1 MEERTI
7 NMSQEQQ
14 KEYKRLL
21 VTSALPYANG
31 PIHLGHL
38 AGAYLPADVYV
49 RYQRL
54 KKRDVV
60 YICGT
65 DEHGVPIA
73 IAAEKAGVTPQ
84 QIVDKY
90 WADHFDTFT
99 RFGMSF
105 DHFSRTSAPTQ
116 HQTAAE
122 FFQVI
127 YDKGYLVERSI
138 EQFYCETCSRFLAD
152 RFVEGEC
159 PRCHHAGARGDQCES
174 CGSSLEQTE
183 LIHPYCKV
191 CGSTPVLRQT
201 KHLFL
206 KLNEFQPLLERWLAA
221 KTAWKENVLNYV
233 RGWFQEGLAERAVT
247 RDLSWGIK
255 VPVPGYEDK
264 VIYVWFEAPIGYVSA
279 TKEWAAKQGRPEAWK
294 EYWLQPDTKL
304 VHFIGKDNIVFHAV
318 IWPAMLMGHGE
329 FVLPADIP
337 ANEFLNLQG
346 EKLSTSRNYAV
357 WLGDYLAKFPPDPL
371 RYYLAVNAPETK
383 DADFIWED
391 FQTRNN
397 SELADILGNF
407 INRTLTF
414 ARKQFAGQVPECG
427 TLDALDQ
434 QMVKTLAEAPERI
447 GALLEGYELRKAA
460 AALIDIARFANKY
473 FNDQEPWRTSR
484 ENREKCA
491 TTIHLAIQACQSLAV
506 LMAPILPFSA
516 EKVWTMVGGSGSV
529 HAQAW
534 DGCGSRPLA
543 AGHALGQE
551 QILFPKIEES
561 QIRPEVERLRAI
573 SEALK
578 AAADPQTRGAA
589 VQPGDPAP
597 AQGQAPAQVQAT
609 APSVVPA
616 AAGTVNP
623 AGTPPGT
630 PAPAQARPQA
640 AAPAAP
646 AGGVEK
652 PRITYDEFAKIDLR
666 VARVVKAEKV
676 EKADK
681 LLRLELDLGGETRQI
696 VAGVAKHY
704 TPEEM
709 TGRTI
714 IIVANLQPAV
724 IRGIESNGMLL
735 AAEDAQGRMAIL
747 TPQGEIDSGA
757 KVK

>member
-1 MEERTI
+1 
-7 NMSQEQQ
+7 MSQEQQ

-90 WADHFDTFT
+90 WADHYDTFT

-105 DHFSRTSAPTQ
+105 DHFSRTSAPMQ
-116 HQTAAE
+116 HRTAAD
-122 FFQVI
+122 FFKVI
-127 YDKGYLVERSI
+127 HDKGFLVERAI
-138 EQFYCETCSRFLAD
+138 EQFYCEKCARFLAD

-159 PRCHHAGARGDQCES
+159 PRCHRPGARGDQCEA

-191 CGSTPVLRQT
+191 CGGTPVLRQT
-201 KHLFL
+201 RHLFL
-206 KLNEFQPLLERWLAA
+206 KLNEFQPLLEKWLAD
-221 KTAWKENVLNYV
+221 KGEWKENVLNYV
-233 RGWFQEGLAERAVT
+233 RGWFQEGLGERAVT

-255 VPVPGYEDK
+255 VPVAGYEEK
-264 VIYVWFEAPIGYVSA
+264 VIYVWFEAPIGYISA
-279 TKEWAAKQGRPEAWK
+279 TKEWAEKKGRPEAWK
-294 EYWLQPDTKL
+294 EYWLRPDTKL

-318 IWPAMLMGHGE
+318 IWPAMLMGHGG

-357 WLGDYLAKFPPDPL
+357 WLGDYLNKFPADPL
-371 RYYLAVNAPETK
+371 RYYLAVNAPETR

-391 FQTRNN
+391 FQGRNN

-414 ARKQFAGQVPECG
+414 ARKQFGGAVPERG
-427 TLDALDQ
+427 VLDGLDE
-434 QMVKTLAEAPERI
+434 QMVRTLAEAPEKI

-460 AALIDIARFANKY
+460 AALIDVARFANKY
-473 FNDQEPWRTSR
+473 FNDQEPWRTAR
-484 ENREKCA
+484 ENRAKCA
-491 TTIHLAIQACQSLAV
+491 TTIHLAIQACQTLAV
-506 LMAPILPFSA
+506 LMEPILPFSA
-516 EKVWTMVGGSGSV
+516 EKVWAMLGQPGSV
-529 HAQAW
+529 NDQVW
-534 DGCGSRPLA
+534 DGCGSRQMA
-543 AGHALGQE
+543 AGHLLGQE
-551 QILFPKIEES
+551 QILFTKIEES

-578 AAADPQTRGAA
+578 AASAGAEVPAEKADSEAPARAAA
-589 VQPGDPAP
+589 VGV
-597 AQGQAPAQVQAT
+597 GQ
-609 APSVVPA
+609 PA
-616 AAGTVNP
+616 AAAGPAAQGNP
-623 AGTPPGT
+623 S
-630 PAPAQARPQA
+630 A
-640 AAPAAP
+640 AAA
-646 AGGVEK
+646 EK
-652 PRITYDEFAKIDLR
+652 PRITYDEFAKVDLR

-681 LLRLELDLGGETRQI
+681 LLRLELEVGSEMRQI

-735 AAEDAQGRMAIL
+735 AAEDGQGRMAIL
-747 TPQGEIDSGA
+747 SPQGEIDSGA

>member
-1 MEERTI
+1 
-7 NMSQEQQ
+7 MSQEQQ

-84 QIVDKY
+84 EIVDKY
-90 WADHFDTFT
+90 WADHYDTFT

-105 DHFSRTSAPTQ
+105 DHFSRTSAPMQ
-116 HQTAAE
+116 HRTAAD
-122 FFQVI
+122 FFKVI
-127 YDKGYLVERSI
+127 HEKGFLVERAI
-138 EQFYCETCSRFLAD
+138 EQFYCASCSRFLAD

-183 LIHPYCKV
+183 LINPYCKV

-206 KLNEFQPLLERWLAA
+206 KLNEFQPLLEEWLAD
-221 KTAWKENVLNYV
+221 KKEWKENVLNYV
-233 RGWFQEGLAERAVT
+233 RGWFQEGLGERAVT

-255 VPVPGYEDK
+255 VPVPGYEEK
-264 VIYVWFEAPIGYVSA
+264 VIYVWFEAPIGYISA
-279 TKEWAAKQGRPEAWK
+279 TKEWAEKTGRPEAWK
-294 EYWLQPDTKL
+294 EYWLEPDTKL

-318 IWPAMLMGHGE
+318 IWPAMLMGHGGY
-329 FVLPADIP
+329 VLPADIP

-357 WLGDYLAKFPPDPL
+357 WLGDYLDKFPADPL
-371 RYYLAVNAPETK
+371 RYYLAVNAPETR
-383 DADFIWED
+383 DADFNWED
-391 FQTRNN
+391 FQGRNN

-414 ARKQFAGQVPECG
+414 ARKQFGGSVPACG
-427 TLDALDQ
+427 PLDALDE
-434 QMVKTLAEAPERI
+434 QMVKTLAEAPEKI
-447 GALLEGYELRKAA
+447 GALLERYELRKAA

-473 FNDQEPWRTSR
+473 FNDQEPWRTAR
-484 ENREKCA
+484 ENRDKCA
-491 TTIHLAIQACQSLAV
+491 STIHLAIQACQTLAV
-506 LMAPILPFSA
+506 LMEPILPFSA
-516 EKVWTMVGGSGSV
+516 GKVWAMLGNPGSV
-529 HAQAW
+529 HDQVW
-534 DGCGSRPLA
+534 DGCGGRHLA
-543 AGHALGQE
+543 AGHTLGQE
-551 QILFPKIEES
+551 QILFTKIEES
-561 QIRPEVERLRAI
+561 QIRPEVERLRSI

-578 AAADPQTRGAA
+578 AAAAGVEAPAGAA
-589 VQPGDPAP
+589 ASAPSGSALTAADAVKPAADSSPAVEPAP
-597 AQGQAPAQVQAT
+597 AGPPA
-609 APSVVPA
+609 
-616 AAGTVNP
+616 
-623 AGTPPGT
+623 
-630 PAPAQARPQA
+630 
-640 AAPAAP
+640 
-646 AGGVEK
+646 EK
-652 PRITYDEFAKIDLR
+652 PRITYDEFAKVDLR
-666 VARVVKAEKV
+666 VARVLKAEKV

-681 LLRLELDLGGETRQI
+681 LLRLELEVGSETRQI
-696 VAGVAKHY
+696 VAGVARHY
-704 TPEEM
+704 APEALV
-709 TGRTI
+709 GINI

-735 AAEDAQGRMAIL
+735 AAEDSQGRMAIL
-747 TPQGEIDSGA
+747 SPQGEIDAGA

>member
-1 MEERTI
+1 
-7 NMSQEQQ
+7 MSTQHDD
-14 KEYKRLL
+14 KYGRIL

-84 QIVDKY
+84 QIVDRY
-90 WADHFDTFT
+90 WADHYDTFT
-99 RFGMSF
+99 RFGVSF
-105 DHFSRTSAPTQ
+105 DHFSRTSSPMQ
-116 HQTAAE
+116 HKTAAE
-122 FFQVI
+122 FFRVI
-127 YDKGYLVERSI
+127 YDKGFLVERTI
-138 EQFYCETCSRFLAD
+138 EQFYCESCSRFLAD

-183 LIHPYCKV
+183 LINPYCKV

-206 KLNEFQPLLERWLAA
+206 KLNEFQARLEQWLAG
-221 KTAWKENVLNYV
+221 KKGWKENVLNYV
-233 RGWFQEGLAERAVT
+233 RGWFQEGLGERAVT

-255 VPVPGYEDK
+255 VPVAGYEEK
-264 VIYVWFEAPIGYVSA
+264 VIYVWFEAPIGYISA
-279 TKEWAAKQGRPEAWK
+279 TKEWAQKIGRPEAWK

-318 IWPAMLMGHGE
+318 IWPAMLMGHEGL
-329 FVLPADIP
+329 VLPADIP

-357 WLGDYLAKFPPDPL
+357 WLGDYLDKFPADPL

-391 FQTRNN
+391 FQGRNN

-414 ARKQFAGQVPECG
+414 ARKQFNGQVPARG
-427 TLDALDQ
+427 PLDELDRL
-434 QMVKTLAEAPERI
+434 MVKTLEDAPEKI
-447 GALLEGYELRKAA
+447 GTLLERYELRKAA
-460 AALIDIARFANKY
+460 AALIDVARFANKY
-473 FNDQEPWRTSR
+473 FNDQEPWRTAR
-484 ENREKCA
+484 DNRGQCE
-491 TTIHLAIQACQSLAV
+491 TTINFAIQACQTLAV

-516 EKVWTMVGGSGSV
+516 EKIWTMLGNEGSV
-529 HAQAW
+529 HDQAW

-543 AGHALGQE
+543 AGHPLGQE
-551 QILFPKIEES
+551 QILFTKIEES
-561 QIRPEVERLRAI
+561 QIKPEVERLAAI
-573 SEALK
+573 SAALK
-578 AAADPQTRGAA
+578 AAAQGAVPPQNAAA
-589 VQPGDPAP
+589 VEPPKAEAPAP
-597 AQGQAPAQVQAT
+597 AEA
-609 APSVVPA
+609 
-616 AAGTVNP
+616 
-623 AGTPPGT
+623 
-630 PAPAQARPQA
+630 
-640 AAPAAP
+640 
-646 AGGVEK
+646 K
-652 PRITYDEFAKIDLR
+652 PRITYDEFAKVELR
-666 VARVVKAEKV
+666 TARVLKAEKV

-681 LLRLELDLGGETRQI
+681 LLRLELEVGTEIRQI

-704 TPEEM
+704 APEELV
-709 TGRTI
+709 GKTI
-714 IIVANLQPAV
+714 VIVANLQPAV

-735 AAEDAQGRMAIL
+735 AAEDGQGRMAVL
-747 TPQGEIDSGA
+747 TPQGPVDSGA

>member
-1 MEERTI
+1 
-7 NMSQEQQ
+7 MSQEQQ
-14 KEYKRLL
+14 KKYKRLL

-73 IAAEKAGVTPQ
+73 IAAEKEGVTPQ

-90 WADHFDTFT
+90 WADHYDTFT

-105 DHFSRTSAPTQ
+105 DHFSRTSAPMQ
-116 HQTAAE
+116 HRTAAD
-122 FFQVI
+122 FFKVI
-127 YDKGYLVERSI
+127 YEKGFLVERAI
-138 EQFYCETCSRFLAD
+138 EQFYCEKCARFLAD

-159 PRCHHAGARGDQCES
+159 PRCHRPGARGDQCEA

-183 LIHPYCKV
+183 LINPYCKV

-206 KLNEFQPLLERWLAA
+206 RLNEFQPLLEEWLAG
-221 KTAWKENVLNYV
+221 KGEWKENVLNYV
-233 RGWFQEGLAERAVT
+233 RGWFQEGLGERAVT
-247 RDLSWGIK
+247 RDLNWGIK
-255 VPVPGYEDK
+255 VPVAGYEDK
-264 VIYVWFEAPIGYVSA
+264 VIYVWFEAPIGYISA
-279 TKEWAAKQGRPEAWK
+279 TREWAEKSGRPEAWK

-318 IWPAMLMGHGE
+318 IWPAMLMGHGG

-357 WLGDYLAKFPPDPL
+357 WLGDYLDKFPADPL
-371 RYYLAVNAPETK
+371 RYYLAVNAPETR

-391 FQTRNN
+391 FQGRNN

-414 ARKQFAGQVPECG
+414 ARKQFGGAVPARG
-427 TLDALDQ
+427 PLDGLDE
-434 QMVKTLAEAPERI
+434 QMVRILAEAPVKI
-447 GALLEGYELRKAA
+447 GALLEHYELRKAA
-460 AALIDIARFANKY
+460 AALIDVARFANKY
-473 FNDQEPWRTSR
+473 FNDQEPWRTAR

-491 TTIHLAIQACQSLAV
+491 TTIHLAIQACQTLAV
-506 LMAPILPFSA
+506 LMEPILPFSA
-516 EKVWTMVGGSGSV
+516 EKVWAMLGQPGGIHDQS
-529 HAQAW
+529 W
-534 DGCGSRPLA
+534 DGCGDRHLA
-543 AGHALGQE
+543 AGHLLGQE
-551 QILFPKIEES
+551 QILFTKIEES

-578 AAADPQTRGAA
+578 AAASGAETMAEKAAAAAPAIGAA
-589 VQPGDPAP
+589 AAGA
-597 AQGQAPAQVQAT
+597 GQAAT
-609 APSVVPA
+609 AAVPA
-616 AAGTVNP
+616 AASNP
-623 AGTPPGT
+623 A
-630 PAPAQARPQA
+630 A
-640 AAPAAP
+640 AASPAA
-646 AGGVEK
+646 AAEK
-652 PRITYDEFAKIDLR
+652 PRITYDEFARVDLR

-681 LLRLELDLGGETRQI
+681 PRLELEVGAMRQI
-696 VAGVAKHY
+696 VAGVARHY
-704 TPEEM
+704 APEALV
-709 TGRTI
+709 GKNI

-747 TPQGEIDSGA
+747 SPQGEIDSGA

>member
-1 MEERTI
+1 
-7 NMSQEQQ
+7 MSDHSAEN
-14 KEYKRLL
+14 YKRIL

-54 KKRDVV
+54 KKRDVLF
-60 YICGT
+60 ICGT

-73 IAAEKAGVTPQ
+73 IAAERAGVTPQ

-90 WADHFDTFT
+90 WADHYDTFT
-99 RFGMSF
+99 RFGVSF

-116 HQTAAE
+116 HKTAAD

-127 YDKGYLVERSI
+127 YDKGFLVERAI
-138 EQFYCETCSRFLAD
+138 EQFFCVTCNRFLAD

-159 PRCHHAGARGDQCES
+159 PRCHHTGARGDQCEA

-183 LIHPYCKV
+183 LINPYCKV
-191 CGSTPVLRQT
+191 CGGTPVLRQT

-206 KLNEFQPLLERWLAA
+206 KLNEFQPQLEQWLAD
-221 KTAWKENVLNYV
+221 KKEWKENVLNYV
-233 RGWFQEGLAERAVT
+233 RGWFQEGLGERAVT

-255 VPVPGYEDK
+255 VPVAGYEDK

-279 TKEWAAKQGRPEAWK
+279 TQEWAEKQGRPEDWK
-294 EYWLQPDTKL
+294 RYWLQPDTKL

-337 ANEFLNLQG
+337 ANEFLNIQG

-357 WLGDYLAKFPPDPL
+357 WLGEYLEKFPPDPL

-383 DADFIWED
+383 DADFNWED
-391 FQTRNN
+391 FQGRNN

-414 ARKQFAGQVPECG
+414 ARKQFAGAVPPRG
-427 TLDALDQ
+427 PLDDLDR
-434 QMVKTLAEAPERI
+434 QMVAILAEAPEKI
-447 GALLEGYELRKAA
+447 GALLERYELRKASA
-460 AALIDIARFANKY
+460 AVIDVARFANKY
-473 FNDQEPWRTSR
+473 FNDQEPWRTAR
-484 ENREKCA
+484 DNREKCA
-491 TTIHLAIQACQSLAV
+491 TTIHLAIQACQTLAV
-506 LMAPILPFSA
+506 LIAPILPFSA
-516 EKVWTMVGGSGSV
+516 EKIWAMLGNEGSI
-529 HAQAW
+529 HDQPW
-534 DGCGSRPLA
+534 DGCGSRSLA

-551 QILFPKIEES
+551 QILFSKIEEN

-578 AAADPQTRGAA
+578 AAAGDAA
-589 VQPGDPAP
+589 
-597 AQGQAPAQVQAT
+597 
-609 APSVVPA
+609 
-616 AAGTVNP
+616 
-623 AGTPPGT
+623 
-630 PAPAQARPQA
+630 PQA
-640 AAPAAP
+640 APAPVAPPEPVKSVPAEAAP
-646 AGGVEK
+646 PTEK
-652 PRITYDEFAKIDLR
+652 SRITYDEFAKVDLR
-666 VARVVKAEKV
+666 VARVLKAEKV

-681 LLRLELDLGGETRQI
+681 LLRLELEVGGEQRQI

-735 AAEDAQGRMAIL
+735 AAEDSQGRMAIL
-747 TPQGEIDSGA
+747 SPQGEIDSGA

>member
-1 MEERTI
+1 
-7 NMSQEQQ
+7 MSQEQQ

-84 QIVDKY
+84 EIVDKY
-90 WADHFDTFT
+90 WADHYDTFT

-105 DHFSRTSAPTQ
+105 DHFSRTSAPMQ
-116 HQTAAE
+116 HRTAAD
-122 FFQVI
+122 FFKVI
-127 YDKGYLVERSI
+127 HEKGFLVERAI
-138 EQFYCETCSRFLAD
+138 EQFYCASCSRFLAD

-183 LIHPYCKV
+183 LINPYCKV

-206 KLNEFQPLLERWLAA
+206 KLNEFQPLLEEWLAD
-221 KTAWKENVLNYV
+221 KKEWKENVLNYV
-233 RGWFQEGLAERAVT
+233 RGWFQEGLGERAVT

-255 VPVPGYEDK
+255 VPVPGYEEK
-264 VIYVWFEAPIGYVSA
+264 VIYVWFEAPIGYISA
-279 TKEWAAKQGRPEAWK
+279 TKEWAEKTGRPEAWK
-294 EYWLQPDTKL
+294 EYWLEPDTKL

-318 IWPAMLMGHGE
+318 IWPAMLMGHGGY
-329 FVLPADIP
+329 VLPADIP

-357 WLGDYLAKFPPDPL
+357 WLGDYLDKFPADPL
-371 RYYLAVNAPETK
+371 RYYLAVNAPETR

-391 FQTRNN
+391 FQGRNN

-414 ARKQFAGQVPECG
+414 ARKQFGGSVPACG
-427 TLDALDQ
+427 PLDALDE
-434 QMVKTLAEAPERI
+434 QMVKTLAEAPEKI
-447 GALLEGYELRKAA
+447 GALLERYELRKAA

-473 FNDQEPWRTSR
+473 FNDQEPWRTAR
-484 ENREKCA
+484 ENRDKCA
-491 TTIHLAIQACQSLAV
+491 STIHLAIQACQTLAV
-506 LMAPILPFSA
+506 LMEPILPFSA
-516 EKVWTMVGGSGSV
+516 GKVWAMLGNPGSV
-529 HAQAW
+529 HDQVW
-534 DGCGSRPLA
+534 DGCGGRHLA
-543 AGHALGQE
+543 AGHTLGQE
-551 QILFPKIEES
+551 QILFTKIEES
-561 QIRPEVERLRAI
+561 QIRPEVERLRSI

-578 AAADPQTRGAA
+578 AAAAGVEAPAGAA
-589 VQPGDPAP
+589 ASAPSGSALTAADAVKPAADSSPAVEPAP
-597 AQGQAPAQVQAT
+597 AGPPA
-609 APSVVPA
+609 
-616 AAGTVNP
+616 
-623 AGTPPGT
+623 
-630 PAPAQARPQA
+630 
-640 AAPAAP
+640 
-646 AGGVEK
+646 EK
-652 PRITYDEFAKIDLR
+652 QRITYDEFAKVDLR
-666 VARVVKAEKV
+666 VARVLKAEKV

-681 LLRLELDLGGETRQI
+681 LLRLELEVGSETRQI
-696 VAGVAKHY
+696 VAGVARHY
-704 TPEEM
+704 APEALV
-709 TGRTI
+709 GKNI

-735 AAEDAQGRMAIL
+735 AAEDSQGRMAIL
-747 TPQGEIDSGA
+747 SPQGEIDAGA